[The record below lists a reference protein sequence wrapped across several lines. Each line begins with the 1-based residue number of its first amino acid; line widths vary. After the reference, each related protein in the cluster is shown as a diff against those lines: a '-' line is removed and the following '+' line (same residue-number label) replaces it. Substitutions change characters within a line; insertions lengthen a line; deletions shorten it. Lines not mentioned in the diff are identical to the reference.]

1 MVYVISREG
10 QPLMPT
16 TRHGKVKHLLREG
29 KAKVVK
35 RCPFT
40 IQLTYESTTHTQP
53 ITLGVDAGSKTVGL
67 SATTETEELY
77 ASETELRTDIVELL
91 ATKRQYRRSRRNR
104 KTRYRKPRFSNR
116 VSSKNKGWFA
126 PSIEHKINSH
136 LKLVADVYK
145 ILPIT
150 KLVVEVASFDIQ
162 KIKNPNISGAEYQ
175 QGEQLDAWNVR
186 EYVLW
191 CDGHTCQYCKGKS
204 KNNILQTHHLESRK
218 VGGDAPNNL
227 VTLCKTC
234 HDAYHAG
241 KIQLNLKRGASFRD
255 AAFMGIMRWVFYN
268 KLKEIY
274 SNVSMT
280 YGYITKHVRIN
291 NGLEK
296 THAVDARCI
305 SGNPLAKPLG
315 IIYNQKFVRCNNRS
329 LHKANPKK
337 GVRKSN
343 QAPRYV
349 FGYQLFDK
357 VKFEDKECFVFG
369 RRSSGYFDIRL
380 LDGTSVHK
388 SVGYKKIR
396 LLEQRSS
403 LLTER
408 RLA

>member
-29 KAKVVK
+29 KAKVFK

-77 ASETELRTDIVELL
+77 VSETELRTDIVELL

-126 PSIEHKINSH
+126 PSIEHKLNSH

-191 CDGHTCQYCKGKS
+191 RDGHTCQYCKGKS

-255 AAFMGIMRWVFYN
+255 AAFMGIMRWAFYN
-268 KLKEIY
+268 KLKEVY
-274 SNVSMT
+274 PNVSMT

-291 NGLEK
+291 NDLEK

-305 SGNPLAKPLG
+305 SGHPLAESLG
-315 IIYNQKFVRCNNRS
+315 VIYNQKFVRCNNRS

-337 GVRKSN
+337 GVHRSN

-349 FGYQLFDK
+349 QGYQLFDK

-388 SVGYKKIR
+388 SVGCKKLR

-408 RLA
+408 RQA

>member
-175 QGEQLDAWNVR
+175 QGEQLDAWNER

-191 CDGHTCQYCKGKS
+191 RDGHTCQHCKGKS
-204 KNNILQTHHLESRK
+204 KDKILQTHHLES
-218 VGGDAPNNL
+218 
-227 VTLCKTC
+227 
-234 HDAYHAG
+234 
-241 KIQLNLKRGASFRD
+241 
-255 AAFMGIMRWVFYN
+255 
-268 KLKEIY
+268 
-274 SNVSMT
+274 
-280 YGYITKHVRIN
+280 
-291 NGLEK
+291 
-296 THAVDARCI
+296 
-305 SGNPLAKPLG
+305 
-315 IIYNQKFVRCNNRS
+315 
-329 LHKANPKK
+329 
-337 GVRKSN
+337 
-343 QAPRYV
+343 
-349 FGYQLFDK
+349 
-357 VKFEDKECFVFG
+357 
-369 RRSSGYFDIRL
+369 
-380 LDGTSVHK
+380 
-388 SVGYKKIR
+388 
-396 LLEQRSS
+396 
-403 LLTER
+403 
-408 RLA
+408 